1 MNRNLK
7 LVSISLF
14 MWGIGEGMFLLFQPI
29 YLLQLGADPIAVG
42 VILGGMGFMTTIS
55 QIPSGY
61 LSDRFGP
68 RPLMWVSWILGMI
81 SAWMMAL
88 AGTLNLFI
96 LALLLYG
103 LTGSVLAPMNAYI
116 TSMRG
121 NWSAERSLTFTSAAF
136 HLGAVIGPT
145 VGGYFG
151 QQFDLKVLYY
161 IAAAL
166 FVVSTSLI
174 LLIEK
179 PKIELHHELGQQ
191 NNVLNNNAFMKIA
204 FLGFLGLFFMVFSQ
218 NFTSVYLIDFESINL
233 QQIGYLGTI
242 GSIGNVVFALTL
254 GHLCSK
260 TGVLLSFPFTLL
272 FPILLLTGDNFGW
285 YGLAY
290 FFFGGYRLARSMLL
304 AYSRE
309 FIHSRETGLAYG
321 IIETANGLAIILAP
335 PLCGIVYNQ
344 NPQNIFWVSAIGLVL
359 VGIIN
364 FIHLPK
370 LKRKDPNWL

>member
-29 YLLQLGADPIAVG
+29 YLIQLGADPIAIG

-68 RPLMWVSWILGMI
+68 RPLMWISWILGMS
-81 SAWMMAL
+81 SAWLMAL

-96 LALLLYG
+96 VALLLYG
-103 LTGSVLAPMNAYI
+103 LTSSVLAPMNAYI

-121 NWSAERSLTFTSAAF
+121 NWTAERSLTFTSAAF

-145 VGGYFG
+145 IGGYFG
-151 QQFDLKVLYY
+151 QQFDLQILYY
-161 IAAAL
+161 IAAVF
-166 FVVSTSLI
+166 FVVSTSFI
-174 LLIEK
+174 LFIEK
-179 PKIELHHELGQQ
+179 PTIELHHELGQRK
-191 NNVLNNNAFMKIA
+191 NLIKNNAFMRIA
-204 FLGFLGLFFMVFSQ
+204 FLGFIGLFFMVFTQ
-218 NFTSVYLIDFESINL
+218 NFTSVYLIDFKSINL

-254 GHLCSK
+254 GHLSSK
-260 TGVLLSFPFTLL
+260 TGFLLSFPFTIL
-272 FPILLLTGDNFGW
+272 FPILLLTGKEYVW

-290 FFFGGYRLARSMLL
+290 FSFGGYRLARSMLL

-309 FIHSRETGLAYG
+309 FIHSRDTGLAFG

-335 PLCGIVYNQ
+335 PLCGIVYNH
-344 NPQNIFWVSAIGLVL
+344 NPQNIFWISAIGLAL
-359 VGIIN
+359 VGLIS
-364 FIHLPK
+364 FFQLSK
-370 LKRKDPNWL
+370 FKRKDPNWL

>member
-29 YLLQLGADPIAVG
+29 YLFQLGADPIAIG

-68 RPLMWVSWILGMI
+68 RPLMWISWILGMI

-103 LTGSVLAPMNAYI
+103 LTGSALAPMNAYI
-116 TSMRG
+116 TSMKG
-121 NWSAERSLTFTSAAF
+121 KWTAARSLTFTSAAF
-136 HLGAVIGPT
+136 HLGAVIGPSI
-145 VGGYFG
+145 GGYFG
-151 QQFDLKVLYY
+151 QHFNLKILYF

-179 PKIELHHELGQQ
+179 PKIELHHELGQRK
-191 NNVLNNNAFMKIA
+191 NILKNTSFMRMA
-204 FLGFLGLFFMVFSQ
+204 FLGFIGLFFMVFTQ
-218 NFTSVYLIDFESINL
+218 NFTSVYLIDFKSINL

-242 GSIGNVVFALTL
+242 GSIGNVVFALTF
-254 GHLCSK
+254 GHLSSK
-260 TGVLLSFPFTLL
+260 TGFLLSFPLTLL
-272 FPILLLTGDNFGW
+272 FPILLLTGKEFVW
-285 YGLAY
+285 YGLGY
-290 FFFGGYRLARSMLL
+290 FAFGGYRLARSMLL

-309 FIHSRETGLAYG
+309 FIHSRETGLAFG

-359 VGIIN
+359 VGLIN
-364 FIHLPK
+364 FIQLSR
-370 LKRKDPNWL
+370 LKRKDLNWL

>member
-254 GHLCSK
+254 GHLSSK

>member
-14 MWGIGEGMFLLFQPI
+14 MWGVGEGMFLLFQPI
-29 YLLQLGADPIAVG
+29 YLLELGADPIAIG

-68 RPLMWVSWILGMI
+68 RPLMWISWILGMI
-81 SAWMMAL
+81 SAWLMAL
-88 AGTLNLFI
+88 AGSLNLFI
-96 LALLLYG
+96 IALLLYG

-121 NWSAERSLTFTSAAF
+121 KWTAERSLTFTSAAF

-145 VGGYFG
+145 IGGYFG
-151 QQFDLKVLYY
+151 QQFNLQILYY
-161 IAAAL
+161 IAAAF
-166 FVVSTSLI
+166 FVVSSCFI
-174 LLIEK
+174 LFIDK
-179 PKIELHHELGQQ
+179 PKIELHHDLGQRT
-191 NNVLNNNAFMKIA
+191 NILKNSEFMRIA
-204 FLGFLGLFFMVFSQ
+204 FLGFIGLFFMVFTQ
-218 NFTSVYLIDFESINL
+218 NFTSVFLIDFKSINL

-242 GSIGNVVFALTL
+242 GSVGNVVFALTL
-254 GHLCSK
+254 GHLSSK
-260 TGVLLSFPFTLL
+260 TGFLLSFPLTLL
-272 FPILLLTGDNFGW
+272 FPILLLSGEEFIW
-285 YGLAY
+285 YGLGY
-290 FFFGGYRLARSMLL
+290 FAFGGYRLARSMLL

-309 FIHSRETGLAYG
+309 FIHSSETGLAYG

-344 NPQNIFWVSAIGLVL
+344 NPQDIFWVSAIGLIL
-359 VGIIN
+359 VGLIN
-364 FIHLPK
+364 YIQLSR
-370 LKRKDPNWL
+370 LKRKDRNWL

>member
-1 MNRNLK
+1 
-7 LVSISLF
+7 

>member
-1 MNRNLK
+1 MNRSLK

-29 YLLQLGADPIAVG
+29 YLLQLGADPIAIG
-42 VILGGMGFMTTIS
+42 VILGGMGLMTTIS

-96 LALLLYG
+96 LALLLFG
-103 LTGSVLAPMNAYI
+103 LTGSVMAPMNAYI

-121 NWSAERSLTFTSAAF
+121 NWTAERSLTFTSAAF

-145 VGGYFG
+145 IGGYFG
-151 QQFDLKVLYY
+151 QQFNLQILYY
-161 IAAAL
+161 IAAAF
-166 FVVSTSLI
+166 FVVSTCLI
-174 LLIEK
+174 LLIKK
-179 PKIELHHELGQQ
+179 PKIELHHEVGQKK
-191 NNVLNNNAFMKIA
+191 NILKNGAFMKIA
-204 FLGFLGLFFMVFSQ
+204 FLGFLGLFFMVFTQ
-218 NFTSVYLIDFESINL
+218 NFTSVYLIDFKSINL

-242 GSIGNVVFALTL
+242 GSIGNVIFALTL
-254 GHLCSK
+254 GHLSSK
-260 TGVLLSFPFTLL
+260 IGFLLSFPLTLL
-272 FPILLLTGDNFGW
+272 FPILLLLGKNFVW

-290 FFFGGYRLARSMLL
+290 FSFGGYRLARSMLL

-309 FIHSRETGLAYG
+309 FVHSRETGLAYG

-364 FIHLPK
+364 FIYFSK
-370 LKRKDPNWL
+370 FKRKDSNWI